1 MFLCYNKPM
10 SPEIRKAIKKTLNN
24 FKQTIPI
31 ILGVVLLVSFAIVA
45 IPETFYSSFFTGNK
59 FIDPLLGA
67 LLGSISAGNPI
78 TSYIMAGEFLKQ
90 GVSLLA
96 VTAFILAWV
105 TVGLIQLPAESLM
118 LGKKFAITR
127 NIVSF
132 GAAIVVAILTV
143 ITLSFI

>member
-1 MFLCYNKPM
+1 MPPKIK
-10 SPEIRKAIKKTLNN
+10 EAIAKTLNN

-31 ILGVVLLVSFAIVA
+31 IFGVLLLVSIAIVA
-45 IPETFYSSFFTGNK
+45 IPETFYASVFTGNK

-67 LLGSISAGNPI
+67 LLGSVSAGNPI
-78 TSYIMAGEFLKQ
+78 TSYILAGEFLEQ
-90 GVSLLA
+90 GVSMLA

-132 GAAIVVAILTV
+132 VTAIVVAILTV
-143 ITLSFI
+143 ITFSLI